1 MLRRNNNRK
10 GEDKMHR
17 KIISLL
23 ASLGVVL
30 GISYQAFA
38 DTTPEDAADYR
49 SAVMTSLRG
58 HIGAASMIVRG
69 LVENDA
75 LVGHAKGLASGAR
88 EMNHLFPTGSNVGES
103 EALPAIWEKP
113 EEFAG
118 AISRAQDATA
128 EFVKAAES
136 GDQDAIGMA
145 FRNVG
150 LACRGCHDN
159 FRVAHD

>member
-1 MLRRNNNRK
+1 
-10 GEDKMHR
+10 MHC

-30 GISYQAFA
+30 GVSYQALA

-49 SAVMTSLRG
+49 TAVMTSLRG

-69 LVENDA
+69 LVESDA
-75 LVGHAKGLASGAR
+75 IVSHAKGLASGAR
-88 EMNHLFPTGSNVGES
+88 EMDHLFPAGSNVGES

-118 AISRAQDATA
+118 AIAKAQEATA
-128 EFVKAAES
+128 AFVTAAES
-136 GDQDAIGMA
+136 GDPDTIGMA

-150 LACRGCHDN
+150 MACRGCHDN

>member
-1 MLRRNNNRK
+1 
-10 GEDKMHR
+10 MHC

-30 GISYQAFA
+30 GVSYQALA

-49 SAVMTSLRG
+49 RAVMTSLRG

-69 LVENDA
+69 LVESDA
-75 LVGHAKGLASGAR
+75 IVSHAKGLASGAR
-88 EMNHLFPTGSNVGES
+88 EMDHLFPAGSNVGES

-118 AISRAQDATA
+118 AIAKAQEATA
-128 EFVKAAES
+128 AFVTAAES
-136 GDQDAIGMA
+136 GDPDTIGMA

-150 LACRGCHDN
+150 MACRGCHDN

>member
-1 MLRRNNNRK
+1 
-10 GEDKMHR
+10 MHR
-17 KIISLL
+17 KIISLA
-23 ASLGVVL
+23 ASAGVVL
-30 GISYQAFA
+30 GVSFQAVA

-75 LVGHAKGLASGAR
+75 IVNHARGLANGAK
-88 EMNHLFPTGSNVGES
+88 ELNHLFPAGSNVGES
-103 EALPAIWEKP
+103 EALPVIWEKR
-113 EEFAG
+113 EEFAA
-118 AISRAQDATA
+118 AIAKAQEATA
-128 EFVKAAES
+128 TFVTAAES
-136 GDQDAIGMA
+136 GDKEAIGGA

-150 LACRGCHDN
+150 MACRGCHDN